1 MDESK
6 DGRLRRRWTCLAVL
20 ALHAAFIAAILMMP
34 FADRSRAAAAHS
46 IEIFLLPRADLPRM
60 AVEQS
65 RPKRVLGPSIL
76 IAPPTLDMISL
87 PTAVNDG
94 HTAASDG
101 TGPGV
106 DWGAEAR
113 RAVKAFE
120 IRSHQAE
127 NGQSV
132 SGSPAEDHWWPRPH
146 HTGEKFKTTNGD
158 WIVWIN
164 TDCYQVAGSGSALHA
179 LSATPPQTICPGES
193 TASDNGLPVQPGRN
207 TPQAH

>member
-6 DGRLRRRWTCLAVL
+6 DGLLRRRWTCLAVL
-20 ALHAAFIAAILMMP
+20 VLHAALIAAILMMP
-34 FADRSRAAAAHS
+34 FADRSPAAAAHS

-60 AVEQS
+60 ALEKS
-65 RPKRVLGPSIL
+65 RPKRILGPAIL
-76 IAPPTLDMISL
+76 IAPPTFDMISL
-87 PTAVNDG
+87 PTAANDG
-94 HTAASDG
+94 DTAASDG

-113 RAVKAFE
+113 RAIKAFE
-120 IRSHQAE
+120 IRSHQAK

-132 SGSPAEDHWWPRPH
+132 SGSPAEDHWWPRTH
-146 HTGEKFKTTNGD
+146 RTGEKFKTANGD

-164 TDCYQVAGSGSALHA
+164 ADCYQVAGSGSGPHA
-179 LSATPPQTICPGES
+179 ASATPPQTLCATEPITP
-193 TASDNGLPVQPGRN
+193 DNDLPGRLRST